1 MSPRIESGDVLLVVD
16 IQNDFCPA
24 GALGIAE
31 GDAIIPLINRWIE
44 SAISRGAHVIASRD
58 WHPSHHISFK
68 ERGGPWPPHCVQGTR
83 GAEFHA
89 DLRLP
94 ANAVIVSKA
103 THPDR
108 DSYSA
113 FGETTLKDEL
123 QRDGVRRLWIA
134 GLALDY
140 CVKETAI
147 DAQNLGYEVHVIAD
161 ATRAVNAQ
169 PGDGDRALQH
179 MRNAGV
185 FIEQGLGLVP
195 LATSLNQ
202 G

>member
-1 MSPRIESGDVLLVVD
+1 
-16 IQNDFCPA
+16 
-24 GALGIAE
+24 LGVAE
-31 GDAIIPLINRWIE
+31 GDAIIPGINRWIE
-44 SAISRGAHVIASRD
+44 AATNRGAHVFASRD
-58 WHPSHHISFK
+58 WHPANHISFK
-68 ERGGPWPPHCVQGTR
+68 ERGGPWPPHCVQGTN

-94 ANAVIVSKA
+94 ANTVIISKA

-113 FGETTLKDEL
+113 FGETPLADEL
-123 QRDGVRRLWIA
+123 RRVHARRLWIA

-147 DAQNLGYEVHVIAD
+147 DARKLGYEVHVIAD

-169 PGDGDRALQH
+169 AGHGDRALQQ
-179 MRNAGV
+179 MRDAGV
-185 FIEQGLGLVP
+185 IIERGRDPVP
-195 LATSLNQ
+195 LASASNPR
-202 G
+202 